1 MRVSRVGKHH
11 GPCPAAHSNPR
22 QPLFGVP
29 VYAPLARSAPL
40 RLLVAGQELA
50 RLRLAKTQ
58 NTWFLRIMKWR
69 TLLGARRSG
78 LKRLASALVVIAV
91 APAVGS
97 ASVTDQ
103 LNAALNG
110 PGVLFRTPDGMAK
123 EKVPGTYLSNQI
135 NPPTSVYQSPGN
147 NGNPAWADPDI
158 GQPSPWCGVE
168 PDDESV
174 TDVWGKQYQAGKKD
188 STLFDGYFIQPYKG
202 TTGDCNS
209 DAYQYAI
216 VGKVAIGDIKSIAD
230 TFYPTDSNSV
240 DARFDTEVNPPTQAE
255 NGRGCHYSYD
265 DTSGV
270 WNPDQ
275 TDARNSNGDALV
287 KNGRCAC
294 MDPGALP
301 AEAWVSQWIRFAGDA
316 AGNTLTIGGNRPN
329 AKATWLVLSPRYKGN
344 PAFWFNT
351 SGKNGLPN
359 QQTTYE
365 GRTVDPGQY
374 LQNTPW
380 YGDGGRLNKAPMWGL
395 DLASCWYDDPGPMM
409 ALQNK
414 LWERRAEWWNGYAP
428 RPPVEHQ
435 RLDDPLGMK
444 YYWGW
449 NEVVLN
455 KAKFDSA
462 SVANVIKLPAGQA
475 RIAELSPAAQEQLA
489 RDLAASPRDLPVV
502 VMSESL
508 VPGTQGNPRFT
519 RSVSCQPYDFGSIAI
534 SCTGGPSTGPS
545 SSTGVIVPSD
555 PANKTEPCS
564 RTFFQMAGR
573 TATFDSSRKAWRL
586 VSRIKIMQDAEKACR
601 TKLTFI
607 YTNVQRNKRFKQLPG
622 STLGYRTL
630 KGKNFSA
637 PVIDWPTT
645 NEMRY
650 QSGGK
655 KNARLVLVSYVV
667 KPASIKPKDIRLDI
681 VRVIPTNPAAPV
693 SDSNRKGAQQS
704 VLTTKKGWAQ
714 VISRPTP

>member
-1 MRVSRVGKHH
+1 MSW
-11 GPCPAAHSNPR
+11 
-22 QPLFGVP
+22 
-29 VYAPLARSAPL
+29 
-40 RLLVAGQELA
+40 
-50 RLRLAKTQ
+50 KTP
-58 NTWFLRIMKWR
+58 
-69 TLLGARRSG
+69 LGARGSR
-78 LKRLASALVVIAV
+78 LKRLAGALIVMAV

-110 PGVLFRTPDGMAK
+110 PGVLFRTPDGMAN

-147 NGNPAWADPDI
+147 NGNPAWTDPNI

-174 TDVWGKQYQAGKKD
+174 TDAWGGQYQAGKKY
-188 STLFDGYFIQPYKG
+188 STLFDGYFVQDYAG

-209 DAYQYAI
+209 DAYDYAI
-216 VGKVAIGDIKSIAD
+216 VGNAAIGDIKSIAN
-230 TFYPTDSNSV
+230 TFYPTDANAL
-240 DARFDTEVNPPTQAE
+240 DARFASDQDSKTPSKLAPD
-255 NGRGCHYSYD
+255 GRGCHYD
-265 DTSGV
+265 QPDPKQDI
-270 WNPDQ
+270 WNPNQ
-275 TDARNSNGDALV
+275 TDARNSRDEALV
-287 KNGRCAC
+287 GTVRCRC
-294 MDPGALP
+294 MDPALLP
-301 AEAWVSQWIRFAGDA
+301 PQAWVSQWIRY
-316 AGNTLTIGGNRPN
+316 AGNAEGAGPAKPN
-329 AKATWLVLSPRYKGN
+329 SKATWLVLSSMDKEN

-351 SGKNGLPN
+351 GDQITGFG
-359 QQTTYE
+359 T
-365 GRTVDPGQY
+365 RTVKRGFYKD
-374 LQNTPW
+374 TPW
-380 YGDGGRLNKAPMWGL
+380 YEPDGRKNKAPMWGL
-395 DLASCWYDDPGPMM
+395 DLASCWYENPEPMV
-409 ALQNK
+409 ALQNE
-414 LWERRAEWWNGYAP
+414 LWQRRGEWWNGYAP
-428 RPPVEHQ
+428 RPPSGHE
-435 RLDDPLGMK
+435 RLDDPIGMK

-449 NEVVLN
+449 NEVVLD
-455 KAKFDSA
+455 KARFESA
-462 SVANVIKLPAGQA
+462 TVANVVKLPAGQA
-475 RIAELSPAAQEQLA
+475 RIAELSPAAQDQLA
-489 RDLAASPRDLPVV
+489 RDLAAFPRGLPVV

-508 VPGTQGNPRFT
+508 VPGTQDNNPQFR
-519 RSVSCQPYDFGSIAI
+519 RSFSCQPYDFGSIAI
-534 SCTGGPSTGPS
+534 SCTGGPSTGPSTGPS

-564 RTFFQMAGR
+564 RTFFQMAER

-607 YTNVQRNKRFKQLPG
+607 YTNVQRSKRFKQLPG

-637 PVIDWPTT
+637 PVISWPTSK
-645 NEMRY
+645 EMKY

-667 KPASIKPKDIRLDI
+667 KPASIKPKNIRLDI

-693 SDSNRKGAQQS
+693 SESNRKGAQQS